1 MQVFRRKRKKVSF
14 KLLNSFLYRLLFGGM
29 FAYYLTEFAEKPFFM
44 QLGFIVVC
52 CIISIIVDYWMIEP
66 KNSIEVSI
74 DGEKLLLLGVKIDI
88 SEVTEILYSQTKR
101 FEHTVRFS
109 YKNLTYQDFELA
121 SSDLIED
128 LRFYDFLVDH
138 QLPVKMLDNN
148 ERLNEH

>member
-1 MQVFRRKRKKVSF
+1 
-14 KLLNSFLYRLLFGGM
+14 
-29 FAYYLTEFAEKPFFM
+29 M

-66 KNSIEVSI
+66 KNSVEVSI